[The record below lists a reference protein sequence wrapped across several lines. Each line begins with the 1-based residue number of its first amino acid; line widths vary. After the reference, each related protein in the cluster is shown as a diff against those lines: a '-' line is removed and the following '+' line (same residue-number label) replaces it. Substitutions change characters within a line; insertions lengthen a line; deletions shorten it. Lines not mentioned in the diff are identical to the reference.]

1 MEKVKNHFE
10 NEAEEYDKLILTLIP
25 YYQEMTDALM
35 LSLPFKSQENI
46 RVLDLGCGTGNISA
60 KIKKRFPNARITCVD
75 MADKMIKRAQHKLKN
90 YTDISFKLS
99 NFQKLE
105 IDEQYDAIISSLAL
119 HHLENNEAKFKFYE
133 FIYQSLKIGGVFYNA
148 DIVLGSSLYLQDIY
162 LDKWGDF
169 LRKKYSSQEVENKWL
184 PIYRQEDRPI
194 KMMTHLQWLRKIGFR
209 QVDILW
215 KYYNFAVYGGVK

>member
-10 NEAEEYDKLILTLIP
+10 NEAEEYDNLILTLIP
-25 YYQEMTDALM
+25 YYQEMTDALT
-35 LSLPFKSQENI
+35 LSLPFKSQETI

-60 KIKKRFPNARITCVD
+60 KIKQRFPQARITCVD
-75 MADKMIKRAQHKLKN
+75 MADKMINRAQHKLKN

-99 NFQKLE
+99 DFQKLE
-105 IDEQYDAIISSLAL
+105 IDEHYDAIISSLAL

-133 FIYQSLKIGGVFYNA
+133 FIYYSLMKGGVFYNA

-162 LDKWGDF
+162 LDKWRNF
-169 LRKKYSSQEVENKWL
+169 LRTKYSIQEIENKWL

-209 QVDILW
+209 QVDVLW